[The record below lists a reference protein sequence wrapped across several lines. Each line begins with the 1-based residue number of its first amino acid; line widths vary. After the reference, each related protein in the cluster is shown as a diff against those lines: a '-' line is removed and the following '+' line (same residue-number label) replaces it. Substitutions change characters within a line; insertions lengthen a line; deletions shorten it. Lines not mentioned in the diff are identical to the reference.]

1 MSTRITVDQ
10 LEQMKTHEL
19 ADLLSS
25 FAIVLRRLPDVPCT
39 ELQPGIAEIEDVQPP
54 QPTKKTTTKSKKTT
68 ATVEEQPVEVGSHP
82 IYTEAE
88 LKDKKVTDL
97 KKIVEA
103 LHISTSATKK
113 ADLIA
118 KILAGQGRE
127 HSEQYAILNV

>member
-19 ADLLSS
+19 ADLLSNL
-25 FAIVLRRLPDVPCT
+25 AIMLRRLPDVPCT
-39 ELQPGIAEIEDVQPP
+39 QLQPEIAKVEDVQPP
-54 QPTKKTTTKSKKTT
+54 QPQKKTPARSKKS
-68 ATVEEQPVEVGSHP
+68 ASTVEEQPIVSDSLP
-82 IYTEAE
+82 IYTEEE
-88 LKDKKVTDL
+88 LNKKNTTDL
-97 KKIVEA
+97 KKIIKA

-118 KILAGQGRE
+118 KILTGQGRE

>member
-25 FAIVLRRLPDVPCT
+25 LAIVLRRLPDVPCT
-39 ELQPGIAEIEDVQPP
+39 QLQQGIAEIEDVQLS
-54 QPTKKTTTKSKKTT
+54 QPEEKTVTKSKKS
-68 ATVEEQPVEVGSHP
+68 ASTVEEQPIEAGSLP
-82 IYTEAE
+82 VYTETE
-88 LKDKKVTDL
+88 LKKKTVADL
-97 KKIVEA
+97 KKIVTA

-113 ADLIA
+113 NDLIG